1 MSYRKAF
8 HHYFVAAA
16 LALTTV
22 TANAADTPGNLN
34 TAEIERLTGLK
45 GTYSK
50 EENVFK
56 VSQPRTDV
64 KTQVDK
70 WVMPP
75 FMGLTSWA
83 AFTPARDGQAMMMG
97 DTVLFEDEVNPGHE
111 RGIRSGTGSYRP
123 A

>member
-1 MSYRKAF
+1 MSYRKPF
-8 HHYFVAAA
+8 HHYFVTAA
-16 LALTTV
+16 LALTIA

-70 WVMPP
+70 WAMATFHGVDL
-75 FMGLTSWA
+75 MGRLYSRQRRTGHD
-83 AFTPARDGQAMMMG
+83 DGRHGA
-97 DTVLFEDEVNPGHE
+97 V
-111 RGIRSGTGSYRP
+111 RG
-123 A
+123 